1 MSHAPR
7 SIYLKDYTPPAYLVE
22 SVALDIAIHAGFA
35 QVSARLV
42 MRRNPQGAGGALAL
56 NGEDLQLEALRLD
69 GVALDPARYHYAEDV
84 LTIAEVPEDF
94 VLETVV
100 RIEPDA
106 NTQLSGLYRS
116 KDGYFTQCEA
126 QGFRRITFYPDRPD
140 VMAKFVCTL
149 HADKAAFP
157 ILLANGN
164 PVAQGDEADGRHW
177 ATWEDPFAKPAYL
190 FACVA
195 AKLDVLED
203 FYTTSSGRRVRC
215 AVYVEP
221 GKLDQCD
228 HAMAALKKS
237 MKWDEDVFGL
247 EMDLDHYMIVAVGDF
262 NMGAMENK
270 GLNIFNTKYV
280 LARPDTATDT
290 DYQNIDRVVAHEYF
304 HNWTGNRVTCR
315 DWFQLSLKEGL
326 TVFRDQQFGMDVHS
340 RGVTRIQEVRT
351 LRAAQFP
358 EDAGPMAHPIRPA
371 SYAEI
376 NNFYTAT
383 VYEKGAEVIRM
394 IHTLIGAEA
403 FRKGMDLYF
412 ARFDGQAVTCEDFVE
427 AMQDASGLD
436 FTQFQR
442 WYNQAGTPKLVVRS
456 EFDAATQRYTLEV
469 EQQFPPTP
477 YEARMTADGLPQPRG
492 PYHLPIVIGL
502 LDADGR
508 ELPLVMAG
516 EKGLEDRANP
526 KATPPDLPLTGEEQP
541 GARLLD
547 RPPLSRGGMGR
558 GLQLPHNS
566 HEQASGVTSRVLEL
580 REVTQRFVFEGI
592 AAEPVPSLLRGFSAP
607 VTLDYPYT
615 TAQLTQLMAF
625 DTDAVNR
632 WEAGQRLATEIL
644 LAGVVA
650 LSQAT
655 PPNLPVSREE
665 SIAPAS
671 TDSPLTRG
679 AGGVK
684 APTQKTEWIPDAYVL
699 AIARLLGSAF
709 VDGGDP
715 ALVAEALA
723 LPSESVLAEQMAV
736 VDPDAI
742 HAARCSLRRHLARE
756 LREAFLSA
764 YLELKIDEPY
774 SPEGS
779 QAGRRALRNACLGY
793 LAELDEPGAQALVIG
808 HFETAANMT
817 DTMAALGALAN
828 MDIPARHVALDSFY
842 SKWRDE
848 ALVVDKW
855 LQVQATSRLPGTTVD
870 VRALMAHEAF
880 DIRNPN
886 KVYSLVRAFCAANPK
901 HFHAADGSG
910 YQLAADVILQLDP
923 MNPQVA
929 SRIARCFDRWKKF
942 DATRQAQARRQLE
955 RIQAQAG
962 LSADVAEVVGKALG

>member
-1 MSHAPR
+1 MNAPQT
-7 SIYLKDYTPPAYLVE
+7 IYLKDYTPPAYLVDT
-22 SVALDIAIHAGFA
+22 VALDIALQADHAR
-35 QVSARLV
+35 VSARLSL
-42 MRRNPQGAGGALAL
+42 RRNPAGQGGALVL
-56 NGEDLQLEALRLD
+56 DGEDLALVSLVLD
-69 GVALDPARYHYAEDV
+69 GRPLLAGDYVIEGDRLC
-84 LTIAEVPEDF
+84 IASVPEAF
-94 VLETVV
+94 TLETVV
-100 RIEPDA
+100 RVEPDK

-126 QGFRRITFYPDRPD
+126 QGFRRITYYPDRPD

-164 PVAQGDEADGRHW
+164 PVASGEEEGGRHW

-247 EMDLDHYMIVAVGDF
+247 EMDLEHYMIVAVGDF

-358 EDAGPMAHPIRPA
+358 EDAGPMSHPIRPA

-394 IHTLIGAEA
+394 IHTLIGAAA

-412 ARFDGQAVTCEDFVE
+412 QRHDGQAVTCEDFVA
-427 AMQDASGLD
+427 AMQDASGEDLS
-436 FTQFQR
+436 QFQR
-442 WYNQAGTPKLVVRS
+442 WYNQAGTPRLIVRS
-456 EFDAATQRYTLEV
+456 HFDAASQRYTLDV

-477 YEARMTADGLPQPRG
+477 YEARMAADGLNLPRG

-508 ELPLVMAG
+508 ELPLRLAG
-516 EKGLEDRANP
+516 EA
-526 KATPPDLPLTGEEQP
+526 
-541 GARLLD
+541 GAA
-547 RPPLSRGGMGR
+547 GT
-558 GLQLPHNS
+558 Q
-566 HEQASGVTSRVLEL
+566 RVLAL
-580 REVTQRFVFEGI
+580 REARQSFVFEGV

-607 VTLDYPYT
+607 VVLDYPYSR
-615 TAQLTQLMAF
+615 AQLIHLMAH
-625 DTDAVNR
+625 DSDAVNR

-644 LAGVVA
+644 LAGVAAFQAGRGEGADWVPSDYLDA
-650 LSQAT
+650 L
-655 PPNLPVSREE
+655 R
-665 SIAPAS
+665 
-671 TDSPLTRG
+671 
-679 AGGVK
+679 
-684 APTQKTEWIPDAYVL
+684 
-699 AIARLLGSAF
+699 RLLASAF
-709 VDGGDP
+709 APQGDP
-715 ALVAEALA
+715 ALVAEALL
-723 LPSESVLAEQMAV
+723 LPSETYLAEQMEV

-742 HAARCSLRRHLARE
+742 HATRLTLRRQIAQA
-756 LREAFLSA
+756 LRAPLTEAYQALR
-764 YLELKIDEPY
+764 IDAPY
-774 SPEGS
+774 SPEGR
-779 QAGRRALRNACLGY
+779 QAGARALRNACLSY
-793 LAELDEPGAQALVIG
+793 LAELNDAEAHALVIE
-808 HFETAANMT
+808 HFEQAANMT

-828 MDIPARHVALDSFY
+828 LDVPARHTALDSFY
-842 SKWRDE
+842 AKWKGE

-855 LQVQATSRLPGTTVD
+855 LQVQATSRLPGTTQD
-870 VRALMAHEAF
+870 VRGLMAHEAF

-923 MNPQVA
+923 LNPQVA

-942 DATRQAQARRQLE
+942 DAARQARARAQLE
-955 RIQAQAG
+955 RIQAQTG
-962 LSADVAEVVGKALG
+962 LSSDVAEVVGKALG